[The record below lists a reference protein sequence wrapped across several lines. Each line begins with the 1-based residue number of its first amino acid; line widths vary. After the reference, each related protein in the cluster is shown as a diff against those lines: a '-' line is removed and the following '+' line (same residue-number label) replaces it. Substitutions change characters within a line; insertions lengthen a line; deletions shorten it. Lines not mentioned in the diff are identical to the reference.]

1 MTFYI
6 NIYNI
11 CGDTENLKR
20 FLEDYIYIV
29 PWGVINSVQDK
40 IFVAGVKFDISAI
53 KKKGG
58 VHKKI
63 LKLYLK
69 V

>member
-40 IFVAGVKFDISAI
+40 IFVAEVKFDISVI
-53 KKKGG
+53 TKKGG
-58 VHKKI
+58 AQI
-63 LKLYLK
+63 NT
-69 V
+69 

>member
-58 VHKKI
+58 GAQKNT
-63 LKLYLK
+63 
-69 V
+69 